1 MNYTDQYDHPWK
13 EAIGLYFPS
22 FGVFLQDLEVAFEQ
36 EIEQFEEETRMS
48 YMTSWERRGRE
59 KGIQEGI
66 PQGIQQGIQ
75 EILETRFGEV
85 ENSLMNS
92 VKEINEIS
100 RLKTLLRQAMTVN
113 SLQEFQS
120 LLGS

>member
-22 FGVFLQDLEVAFEQ
+22 FGIFLQDLEVAFEQ

-66 PQGIQQGIQ
+66 Q
-75 EILETRFGEV
+75 EILESRFGEV

-92 VKEINEIS
+92 VREINEIS
-100 RLKTLLRQAMTVN
+100 RLKTLLRQATTVN

-120 LLGS
+120 LLGAY

>member
-1 MNYTDQYDHPWK
+1 M
-13 EAIGLYFPS
+13 
-22 FGVFLQDLEVAFEQ
+22 
-36 EIEQFEEETRMS
+36 EQFEEETRMS

-59 KGIQEGI
+59 KGFQEGF
-66 PQGIQQGIQ
+66 QQGIQ

-100 RLKTLLRQAMTVN
+100 RLKTLLRQATTVN

-120 LLGS
+120 LLQS

>member
-1 MNYTDQYDHPWK
+1 MRLP
-13 EAIGLYFPS
+13 
-22 FGVFLQDLEVAFEQ
+22 QDLEVAFEQ

-59 KGIQEGI
+59 KGRQEGKEEGIQE
-66 PQGIQQGIQ
+66 GIQQGIQ
-75 EILETRFGEV
+75 EILDTRFGEV
-85 ENSLMNS
+85 EESLMNS
-92 VKEINEIS
+92 VREINEIS
-100 RLKTLLRQAMTVN
+100 RLKTLLRQATTVN